1 LLNVLKGDLSLVGPR
16 PITELEQ
23 RSRYRRDAVHPHSDE
38 AVVMGYWDVEGLRP
52 GLTGYWQISGRSTM
66 SFEERIRLD
75 TAYLTNWSLSLDFA
89 ILLRTV
95 RALFATRGAF

>member
-1 LLNVLKGDLSLVGPR
+1 MLRGDLSLVGPR

-23 RSRYRRDAVHPHSDE
+23 RSRYRRDAIHPHSAE
-38 AVVMGYWDVEGLRP
+38 ALILGYWDVDGLRP

-89 ILLRTV
+89 ILARTV
-95 RALFATRGAF
+95 RALFATRGAY